1 MSSTTWIRG
10 PIGRDTHTRVTRP
23 GCRTVLV
30 VVPTVTAG
38 TRLMDLLPLLE
49 PDHRVQVVFTVPHT
63 TDAWHGVE
71 EYVRAQRGVVVPWQQ
86 AVQHDFDLVL
96 AASHRHLEELQG
108 PILLVPHGAGA
119 LMSRRFSRKAR
130 AATAVTTGLDRELLT
145 FRGRVLPAAL
155 ALTHDAELEVLHE
168 RCPEAVP
175 TAFVAGDIC
184 ADRMLAGLPYRAR
197 YRTALGVGAHERLV
211 TVSST
216 WSPDSAFGRFPTLC
230 RRLLDDRS
238 TSTGRV
244 AAVLHPNVWTVHG
257 ARQVTAWLS
266 DCLRDGLLLVP
277 PDEGWQAV
285 MIASDWVLGDHG
297 STTAYAAAIG
307 RPVTVVTTPAGNIR
321 DGSLADLVRRSA
333 PEWDPRTGMDAQY
346 VSARSRCAD
355 LERALLPAI
364 TARPEKAAPLM
375 RAEMYRLLGL
385 PEPDVAASALPAS
398 PPRPVGC

>member
-1 MSSTTWIRG
+1 
-10 PIGRDTHTRVTRP
+10 
-23 GCRTVLV
+23 
-30 VVPTVTAG
+30 
-38 TRLMDLLPLLE
+38 MDLLPLLE
-49 PDHRVQVVFTVPHT
+49 ADHRVQVLFTVPHT

-71 EYVRAQRGVVVPWQQ
+71 DYVRAQRGVVLPWQQ
-86 AVQHDFDLVL
+86 AMQHEFDLVL
-96 AASHRHLEELQG
+96 AASHRQLDELRG
-108 PILLVPHGAGA
+108 PIFLVPHGAGA

-155 ALTHDAELEVLHE
+155 ALTHDAELEVLRE

-175 TAFVAGDIC
+175 VAFVGGDIC
-184 ADRMLAGLPYRAR
+184 ADRMLAGLPHRAR
-197 YRTALGVGAHERLV
+197 YRAALGIGAHERLV

-230 RRLLDDRS
+230 RRLLDNRS

-307 RPVTVVTTPAGNIR
+307 CPVSVVTTPAGNVR

-333 PEWDPRTGMDAQY
+333 PEWHPGGGMDAQY
-346 VSARSRCAD
+346 AAARSKCAG
-355 LERALLPAI
+355 LERMLLPAI
-364 TARPEKAAPLM
+364 TSRPEKAAALM
-375 RAEMYRLLGL
+375 RVQMYRLLGL
-385 PEPDVAASALPAS
+385 PEPEAAASALPVS
-398 PPRPVGC
+398 PPRPMGR